1 MSISE
6 VGLTGSGPEVS
17 LSDFISSR
25 LRAAR
30 DVCGWSQKDLAR
42 RARIPTK
49 TIEHYEIGLS
59 KPSLEVLR
67 RLAGTL
73 GVTTDYLLGVV
84 DAPYAGPSDPLFHA
98 VGRLADE
105 EREIARDFLEVL
117 VERSRSKRNKQH
129 NVIS

>member
-30 DVCGWSQKDLAR
+30 DVRGWSQKDLAR
-42 RARIPTK
+42 RAGIPTK
-49 TIEHYEIGLS
+49 TIEHYEIRLC
-59 KPSLEVLR
+59 KPSLEMLR
-67 RLAGTL
+67 RLAGLL

-84 DAPYAGPSDPLFHA
+84 DAPHAGAGDALFRA
-98 VGRLADE
+98 VDRLADE
-105 EREIARDFLEVL
+105 EREFARDLLQVL
-117 VERSRSKRNKQH
+117 VERSRSKRDRQH
-129 NVIS
+129 NVVS